1 MTPDDLGAELGAM
14 LAEADPV
21 PELAMRAALAAI
33 EWRDLDSEL
42 ATLTSDLQPDREL
55 EHTRGEA
62 SRLLVFRAGDLII
75 ELEVSDAGGRLRLLG
90 QLDPPGPA
98 TITVQ
103 SASGSVPAR
112 ADSRGRFKLDAIPAE
127 WFRVVAEYDS
137 GRRTA
142 TEWFKPPAADPG
154 LPD

>member
-1 MTPDDLGAELGAM
+1 MTQDELGAELSAM

-21 PELAMRAALAAI
+21 PEAAMRAALSAI

-42 ATLTSDLQPDREL
+42 ATLTSDLQPGREL

-62 SRLLVFRAGDLII
+62 SRLLVFRTSDLII
-75 ELEVSDAGGRLRLLG
+75 EMEIADADGRLRLLG
-90 QLDPPGPA
+90 QLDPPVPV

-103 SASGSVPAR
+103 SASGPVQTR

-127 WFRVVAEYDS
+127 RLRVVAEPDG
-137 GRRTA
+137 GRRTV
-142 TEWFKPPAADPG
+142 TEWFRP
-154 LPD
+154 